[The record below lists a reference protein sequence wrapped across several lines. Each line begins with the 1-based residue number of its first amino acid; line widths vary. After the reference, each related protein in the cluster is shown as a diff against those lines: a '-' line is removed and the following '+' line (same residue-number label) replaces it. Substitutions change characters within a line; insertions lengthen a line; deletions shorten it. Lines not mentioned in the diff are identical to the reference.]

1 MDRRT
6 ALGKVFKFKVGELPG
21 IGLVWL
27 GRMLLVAEGEDEGG
41 IGVFLFIEDG
51 IDDLQGGLEDSDLSD
66 QSLGD

>member
-1 MDRRT
+1 
-6 ALGKVFKFKVGELPG
+6 
-21 IGLVWL
+21 
-27 GRMLLVAEGEDEGG
+27 MLLVAKGEDEGG